1 MNIFIYL
8 CGLKFMIFSNQAI
21 EMKYYALFLLLLL
34 PCFAGKSYAQ
44 SLYDKQ
50 RRVIATKI
58 NNEQINVTGSTFLI
72 EEGRM
77 IEVLDGVRR
86 EDLGINYIRQTDG
99 NRIEYINKESQLVG
113 YYVPSENR
121 FYRVEVRSGKVDH
134 VALLYE
140 GQVYT
145 LDEQPVFR
153 IDASFPPEWIGCVL
167 FFFLGY

>member
-1 MNIFIYL
+1 MTFR
-8 CGLKFMIFSNQAI
+8 NQAI
-21 EMKYYALFLLLLL
+21 EMKSYTLLLLLLL

-50 RRVIATKI
+50 GRVIATKI
-58 NNEQINVTGSTFLI
+58 NKAQINVTGSTFLI

-77 IEVLDGVRR
+77 IEVWDGVRR

-99 NRIEYINKESQLVG
+99 NRIEYINRKDELVG
-113 YYVPSENR
+113 YYVPVENR
-121 FYRVEVRSGKVDH
+121 FYRVEVRSGKVNH

-140 GQVYT
+140 RQVYT
-145 LDEQPVFR
+145 LDEMPTFR
-153 IDASFPPEWIGCVL
+153 VDTGFPPEWVGYIL

>member
-1 MNIFIYL
+1 ME
-8 CGLKFMIFSNQAI
+8 FSNQAI
-21 EMKYYALFLLLLL
+21 EMKSYTLLLLFLL

-44 SLYDKQ
+44 SLYDRQ
-50 RRVIATKI
+50 GRVIATKI

-77 IEVLDGVRR
+77 IEVLDGARR
-86 EDLGINYIRQTDG
+86 EDLGINYIREPDS

-113 YYVPSENR
+113 YYVPSENW
-121 FYRVEVRSGKVDH
+121 FYRVEVRSGKVNH

-145 LDEQPVFR
+145 LDEKPSFR
-153 IDASFPPEWIGCVL
+153 IDAGFPPEWVGYVL